1 MIYSSG
7 AIVRSVK
14 EEPLATKS
22 PQALQTQDPTLKG
35 ETTIKGR
42 IKRNGAS
49 GCIGLQLTR
58 FSDLED
64 LERLP
69 LLIIPITLKPLTTI
83 SLSYKGH
90 PGKGRPLRR
99 RQRWYRCR
107 NWRLASPEL

>member
-42 IKRNGAS
+42 IKRNG
-49 GCIGLQLTR
+49 
-58 FSDLED
+58 
-64 LERLP
+64 
-69 LLIIPITLKPLTTI
+69 
-83 SLSYKGH
+83 
-90 PGKGRPLRR
+90 LRGALDYNLHVFR
-99 RQRWYRCR
+99 T
-107 NWRLASPEL
+107 